1 MPRNLKGGNKAKKQ
15 GSKNVGIRR
24 NRETPIPN
32 TDDNQHIGKVIK
44 ILGDCRFT
52 VKILSDNGLKNDEM
66 ICWLAA
72 SKKKYGRIV
81 IDSYVLIS
89 KREFEDKC
97 DILFPYDKNDVEYL
111 VNNNHLEKEDNQ
123 DENGDETFIFAE
135 NGDDLNIE
143 DI

>member
-1 MPRNLKGGNKAKKQ
+1 MNIRPKDIFIYTNINMPRNLKGGNKAKKQ

-72 SKKKYGRIV
+72 SKKNM
-81 IDSYVLIS
+81 
-89 KREFEDKC
+89 EE
-97 DILFPYDKNDVEYL
+97 
-111 VNNNHLEKEDNQ
+111 
-123 DENGDETFIFAE
+123 
-135 NGDDLNIE
+135 
-143 DI
+143 